1 MRHSLL
7 SFLGFLL
14 DPTCS
19 ALTAFGVRYRR
30 LWWLRRRFR
39 YRLACP
45 SGMFRCQSV
54 VHRRVCFSKVS
65 KLAVPD
71 ANFISIPSST
81 CSGRPDIFLP
91 SLPKL
96 ATNLPTSAALSVWY
110 FKHTPDLGSNVFK
123 INTARGVWCC
133 WLVSAT
139 LPVFSRVERAAFRF
153 LRAASPGRRTVYLLV
168 ILVWSYR
175 QIKQLLPYAQSTNRS
190 WICFQKECRLLQPFL
205 AGRQIWHFD

>member
-1 MRHSLL
+1 MR
-7 SFLGFLL
+7 GR
-14 DPTCS
+14 
-19 ALTAFGVRYRR
+19 V
-30 LWWLRRRFR
+30 R
-39 YRLACP
+39 YRLACL
-45 SGMFRCQSV
+45 SDMFCCHSV
-54 VHRRVCFSKVS
+54 LHRGVCFSKVS

-71 ANFISIPSST
+71 VNFVSIPSST

-96 ATNLPTSAALSVWY
+96 ATNRPTSAALSVRY
-110 FKHTPDLGSNVFK
+110 FKHTPDFGSNVFK

-139 LPVFSRVERAAFRF
+139 LPVFSRLERAGFRF
-153 LRAASPGRRTVYLLV
+153 RFAASPGRRIVYLLV
-168 ILVWSYR
+168 ILVFSYR

-190 WICFQKECRLLQPFL
+190 WICFQKERRLLQPFL